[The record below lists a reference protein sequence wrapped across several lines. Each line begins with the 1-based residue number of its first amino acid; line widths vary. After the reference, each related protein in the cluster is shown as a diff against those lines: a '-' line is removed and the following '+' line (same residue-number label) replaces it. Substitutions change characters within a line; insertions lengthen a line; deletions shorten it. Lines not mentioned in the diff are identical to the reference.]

1 MSVQGIGPGAAPQWL
16 RAPETSSAP
25 QQSEGAGRAREQQ
38 AQPPRVGSE
47 AALTVAPPSPGHAS
61 AAGSA
66 PEGVDA
72 ELWSLLTTE
81 ERGHF
86 ARFAAMGGVTY
97 GPGAGSP
104 SRPLASGH
112 RLDLKV

>member
-1 MSVQGIGPGAAPQWL
+1 MSVQGIGPGAPQWL
-16 RAPETSSAP
+16 RAPETTSAP
-25 QQSEGAGRAREQQ
+25 KDTGDAGRAREPQ
-38 AQPPRVGSE
+38 AQPSRVGSE
-47 AALTVAPPSPGHAS
+47 ATLAVAPPSPGHAT

-97 GPGAGSP
+97 GPGAGTP